1 MAAAGNFSING
12 KCHNYYWQ
20 YKLKSKLYLKF
31 WPSSKSIGT
40 FPVTTF
46 VLWFVDPS
54 KYVRNNYLHIK
65 RVQTHD
71 TRSLLLYY
79 WRQFITNYGWQ
90 WELSGNFSIEI
101 KFIITGQLTGKFPIN
116 TTHLLWSAYWKIISQ
131 LWTAYREWPRG
142 FWPSSRFPFP
152 SERPFAEQLGSC
164 WGPSWNHCG
173 DVHAKNR
180 KKWIKS
186 WG

>member
-1 MAAAGNFSING
+1 M
-12 KCHNYYWQ
+12 
-20 YKLKSKLYLKF
+20 
-31 WPSSKSIGT
+31 SKSIGT
-40 FPVTTF
+40 CNIARFAFPLTSF

-54 KYVRNNYLHIK
+54 KYVRNNNVHIK
-65 RVQTHD
+65 RVQTHVFCLT
-71 TRSLLLYY
+71 TRSLLLFY
-79 WRQFITNYGWQ
+79 WRQFITHYGWQ

-101 KFIITGQLTGKFPIN
+101 KLIITGQLTGKFPIK

-142 FWPSSRFPFP
+142 FWPSWRFPFP
-152 SERPFAEQLGSC
+152 SERPFVEQLGSC

-180 KKWIKS
+180 NKKLNN
-186 WG
+186 